1 MTGPRIMYYHDGRH
15 PLIYMYEPP
24 MQKEEYEQAVDELVG
39 TPVEALMFCLGDGRT
54 VLHDTKVGELWG
66 TINEKWDHII
76 FRRAHQ
82 NAKHF
87 IEEGN
92 DPLRIVCD
100 RARAK
105 GIKIYPTLLVQQGSG
120 EFGVDMRTSS
130 FRLDNKHLEIGAGGD
145 LDPTAPGLDCLDFKH
160 EEVRQERFELIEETL
175 KNYEIDGFELQMNY
189 LPYYFHPDGVDAGRD
204 IMTAWIRRVYEAVKD
219 SGSQRELAI
228 RIPNSIEDC
237 LAKGMD
243 LREWIGQGIVDVL
256 IAEELGDVGGTI
268 IQSADFR
275 PMVEA
280 ARNASCRIQAVV
292 HSQVDSDRLFDAS
305 IEIVRAAATNYWSQ
319 GIDGLYLAHWFV
331 YWPYEDSFYGKLRE
345 VADPEIMAPKDK
357 CYFVPTA
364 GRLPEAPPVKADV
377 MRRLPVELEVGK
389 PVTVQ
394 FPISDDLERWK
405 DVDRVHQVLLRARIT
420 GTTEIDQFGFKLN
433 GETLPEVL
441 LRKINRM
448 YMMRAPRYRISG
460 YWFVFKLDRDHWPVR
475 GENALEVTLN
485 HKDLVALPEVIL
497 RDVELEIKYLMGK
510 NYHRS
515 FVDPDLGPFEGAVT

>member
-82 NAKHF
+82 NAKRF
-87 IEEGN
+87 IEAGN

-175 KNYEIDGFELQMNY
+175 KNYDIDGFELQMNY
-189 LPYYFHPDGVDAGRD
+189 LPYYFHPDGVEAGRD
-204 IMTAWIRRVYEAVKD
+204 IMTAWIRRVYEAVKE

-243 LREWIGQGIVDVL
+243 LREWIGQG
-256 IAEELGDVGGTI
+256 
-268 IQSADFR
+268 
-275 PMVEA
+275 M
-280 ARNASCRIQAVV
+280 
-292 HSQVDSDRLFDAS
+292 
-305 IEIVRAAATNYWSQ
+305 AT
-319 GIDGLYLAHWFV
+319 L
-331 YWPYEDSFYGKLRE
+331 
-345 VADPEIMAPKDK
+345 
-357 CYFVPTA
+357 
-364 GRLPEAPPVKADV
+364 
-377 MRRLPVELEVGK
+377 
-389 PVTVQ
+389 
-394 FPISDDLERWK
+394 
-405 DVDRVHQVLLRARIT
+405 
-420 GTTEIDQFGFKLN
+420 EIDA
-433 GETLPEVL
+433 E
-441 LRKINRM
+441 
-448 YMMRAPRYRISG
+448 
-460 YWFVFKLDRDHWPVR
+460 
-475 GENALEVTLN
+475 
-485 HKDLVALPEVIL
+485 
-497 RDVELEIKYLMGK
+497 
-510 NYHRS
+510 
-515 FVDPDLGPFEGAVT
+515 

>member
-15 PLIYMYEPP
+15 PLIYIYEPP

-120 EFGVDMRTSS
+120 ELGKDTRTSS
-130 FRLDNKHLEIGAGGD
+130 FRLDNKHLEIGARGD
-145 LDPTAPGLDCLDFKH
+145 LDPTTPGLDCLDFKH

-175 KNYEIDGFELQMNY
+175 QNYEIDGFELQMYY
-189 LPYYFHPDGVDAGRD
+189 LPHYFHPDELEAGRD
-204 IMTAWIRRVYEAVKD
+204 IMTGWIRRIYEAVKK
-219 SGSQRELAI
+219 SGAQRELTI
-228 RIPNSIEDC
+228 RIPNSIGDC
-237 LAKGMD
+237 LAMGMD
-243 LREWIGQGIVDVL
+243 LRAWIDQGIVDVL
-256 IAEELGDVGGTI
+256 IAEERGGLGGTI
-268 IQSADFR
+268 VQPADFR
-275 PMVEA
+275 PLVEA
-280 ARNASCRIQAVV
+280 ARNSPCRIQAVLN
-292 HSQVDSDRLFDAS
+292 SQVDSDRLADAS
-305 IEIVRAAATNYWSQ
+305 VEMVRAAATNYWSQ

-331 YWPYEDSFYGKLRE
+331 YWPYGDSFYGKLRE
-345 VADPEIMAPKDK
+345 LADPEIMAPRDK
-357 CYFVPTA
+357 YYFVPTA
-364 GRLPEAPPVKADV
+364 TSAPETSAVNTVDA
-377 MRRLPVELEVGK
+377 RQLPVELEVGR
-389 PVTVQ
+389 PVSVQ
-394 FPISDDLERWK
+394 LPISDDLERWEK
-405 DVDRVHQVLLRARIT
+405 VGRVHEVLLRARFL
-420 GTTEIDQFGFKLN
+420 GTTEIDLFTFKLN
-433 GETLPEVL
+433 GETLPETL

-448 YMMRAPRYRISG
+448 YMMRAPRDRIFG
-460 YWFVFKLDRDHWPVR
+460 YWFVFKLDRDHWPGR
-475 GENALEVTLN
+475 GENEFEVTLS
-485 HKDLVALPEVIL
+485 HKDSVALPEVIL

-510 NYHRS
+510 NYHRA
-515 FVDPDLGPFEGAVT
+515 FVDPDLGAFEHAMS